1 MNSSNHFL
9 NSNSKFNSVSNFN
22 KNKNKNKN
30 QNQITKIIIQNENKL
45 NPNHNVFYYLIMF
58 STMLYCFSYVPIV
71 TNLLNDKKLTALF
84 PYSTL
89 LLTLLSS
96 FIMLSISLFKKFF
109 VHFIYFLV
117 LFISLSIIL
126 FYKLKYEHK
135 L

>member
-9 NSNSKFNSVSNFN
+9 NSNSKFNTNSNRNSN
-22 KNKNKNKN
+22 KNKNKNE
-30 QNQITKIIIQNENKL
+30 ITKIVIQNEKKL
-45 NPNHNVFYYLIMF
+45 NENHNIFYYLIMF
-58 STMLYCFSYVPIV
+58 STMLYCFSYVPVV
-71 TNLLNDKKLTALF
+71 TNLLDDKKLTALF

-89 LLTLLSS
+89 LLTLLSC

-117 LFISLSIIL
+117 LFISVSIVL

>member
-9 NSNSKFNSVSNFN
+9 NSNSNSNSNRNSN

-30 QNQITKIIIQNENKL
+30 EVTKIIIQNENKL
-45 NPNHNVFYYLIMF
+45 NENHNVFYYLIMF

-71 TNLLNDKKLTALF
+71 TNLLDDKKLTALF

-117 LFISLSIIL
+117 LFISASIIL